1 MGAAGALAALI
12 PTVKPCVMDKAFVE
26 KVALMRKLQRDYFR
40 DRDHMTLQAC
50 KKAEK
55 EVDSLCAGFLN
66 LDNKPSREDNHP
78 KLF

>member
-1 MGAAGALAALI
+1 
-12 PTVKPCVMDKAFVE
+12 MDKPFVE
-26 KVALMRKLQRDYFR
+26 KVALMRRLQRDYFR

-55 EVDSLCAGFLN
+55 EVDGLCAGYLN
-66 LDNKPSREDNHP
+66 LDNKPQKDDNHP